1 MLSIWKTGRMT
12 AWEICRG
19 TMEPDQSEK
28 EDCDCIYSVAD
39 VAMKL

>member
-1 MLSIWKTGRMT
+1 MT

-28 EDCDCIYSVAD
+28 EDCDSIYSVVHLEEDAAD
-39 VAMKL
+39 